1 MNQTIQRPLITE
13 KTLKLAAS
21 GWYTFAVDVKARKET
36 IASAVKQLYKVDV
49 IEVRTMVMHGKTKR
63 AGRKATTVKRPD
75 WKKAFVQLKKGQKI
89 DAFEAHSY
97 GDNTTS

>member
-1 MNQTIQRPLITE
+1 MNTIQRPLITE
-13 KTLKLAAS
+13 KTLSLAAR
-21 GWYTFAVDVKARKET
+21 GWYTFAVDAKARKEA

-49 IEVRTMVMHGKTKR
+49 TAVRTMVMHGKTKR
-63 AGRKATTVKRPD
+63 VGRKSVSVKRPD

-89 DAFEAHSY
+89 DAFEARSY